1 MILCNRTQLSHIK
14 IRDFDNFTF
23 DGVWFVL
30 LDGIFLDYLTLR
42 LKMMM
47 KLLIPYRNF
56 PDQFVKYTRCDVT

>member
-1 MILCNRTQLSHIK
+1 MAAVAAAAAALVPRVG
-14 IRDFDNFTF
+14 RF